1 MLPPSAKPYLVRAIY
16 EWCLDQS
23 LTPHVVV
30 AVDYPGV
37 VVPQGY
43 AKDGKITL
51 NVSPRA
57 VHNLVVDNEWLSF
70 LARFGGK
77 GMKIELPVEA
87 VMAVF
92 AMETQ
97 EGLGFGEPTM
107 PSAPDV
113 APAPIPAPEPVA
125 GSGKRPSLRIVK

>member
-16 EWCLDQS
+16 EWCLDQNLS
-23 LTPHVVV
+23 PHIVVS
-30 AVDYPGV
+30 VDYPGV
-37 VVPQGY
+37 VIPQGY

-51 NVSPRA
+51 NISPRA
-57 VHNLVVDNEWLSF
+57 VHSLTVDNEWLSF

-77 GMKIELPVEA
+77 AMKIELPVEA
-87 VMAVF
+87 IMAVF

-107 PSAPDV
+107 PSAPE
-113 APAPIPAPEPVA
+113 APSTPVSPPEPTPNT
-125 GSGKRPSLRIVK
+125 GKRPSLRVVK